1 MKKFIISEEEKN
13 RILGM
18 HQDATKRHYLK
29 EQEDES
35 SIKPS
40 YVDNQGNKY
49 FVPNLSD
56 SNFSDFIYL
65 SEKDDF
71 MGKLNMLSSLGVKV
85 GISNNPLS
93 VPKETF
99 QQEFNKYKT
108 NLEKTQGDVAS
119 ALEGL
124 TYLNSINIIE
134 NTLASALQI
143 YLKMW
148 RPNMKGMNL
157 INNVAFQNNPRI
169 KNVKRVIPNIEE
181 VLPKVLNMKS
191 EKLGV
196 NLV

>member
-124 TYLNSINIIE
+124 TYLNSINTIE

-157 INNVAFQNNPRI
+157 INNVAFQNNPTI

-191 EKLGV
+191 ERFGV

>member
-1 MKKFIISEEEKN
+1 MRKFIISEEEKS

-29 EQEDES
+29 EQEDVS

-40 YVDNQGNKY
+40 YVDNKGNKY
-49 FVPNLSD
+49 FVPNLSN

-65 SEKDDF
+65 TEKDDF
-71 MGKLNMLSSLGVKV
+71 MGKLNLLSSLGVKV
-85 GISNNPLS
+85 GIPNNPLS
-93 VPKETF
+93 VPRETVEKEL
-99 QQEFNKYKT
+99 QQFTKKFMETKDSETAIK
-108 NLEKTQGDVAS
+108 
-119 ALEGL
+119 GL
-124 TYLNSINIIE
+124 NFLPGIETLE
-134 NTLASALQI
+134 NTLASALQT

-157 INNVAFQNNPRI
+157 INNVAFQNNPTI